1 MGKGKAYVLAY
12 KLQSDIESSII
23 MKKIL
28 EETILD
34 VVSYQVCTQYS
45 KWQKNL
51 KNVNLVIKNRL

>member
-51 KNVNLVIKNRL
+51 KNVNLVIKNSL